1 MDVERSRPRW
11 KEGRLEYQAEL
22 EAAEADAVHAMWKR
36 MSGESDL
43 EDESDAEE
51 QADPRA
57 EDDTESEEL
66 GG

>member
-1 MDVERSRPRW
+1 V
-11 KEGRLEYQAEL
+11 
-22 EAAEADAVHAMWKR
+22 AEADAVHAMWKR
-36 MSGESDL
+36 MGGKSDV

-57 EDDTESEEL
+57 ENDSESEEL

>member
-1 MDVERSRPRW
+1 M
-11 KEGRLEYQAEL
+11 
-22 EAAEADAVHAMWKR
+22 AEADAVHAMWKR

-57 EDDTESEEL
+57 ENDSESEEL
-66 GG
+66 GD